1 MDKFLPVGQALPQHE
16 PCRWLISLDFDGTL
30 WHGDD
35 NPPIPTEFFT
45 LMRQWR
51 TQGVRWGINTGR
63 TMAYLFEDLAAL
75 APFLPDFICT
85 CERFVYLADAGGTL
99 RPLTSHN
106 DAANSAAALLQQ
118 RMQTPLHAEL
128 GKIRRISPELEW
140 IIAPTDSLSVE
151 AADGATMD
159 ALAELLQ
166 PLMAQHPDVSMQ
178 RAGRYMRLADSRF
191 NKGTALAHVAATWQL
206 PNERL
211 LIIGD
216 GHNDI
221 DAFSRFPGAFNAAP
235 PNAHPEVLSW
245 LREYNGYIS
254 PDPGIM
260 PILRHWEALSLC
272 GHDMSLG
279 RQ

>member
-1 MDKFLPVGQALPQHE
+1 MDGFLPVGHALPQHE

-30 WHGDD
+30 WRGDD
-35 NPPIPTEFFT
+35 TPPIPTEFFA

-63 TMAYLFEDLAAL
+63 TMAYLFDDLAAI

-106 DAANSAAALLQQ
+106 EAANRAAALLRQ
-118 RMQTPLHAEL
+118 RMRPLLHAAL
-128 GKIRRISPELEW
+128 DKIRRTTPELEW
-140 IIAPTDSLSVE
+140 IIAPTDPLSVE

-159 ALAELLQ
+159 TLAALLQ

-191 NKGTALAHVAATWQL
+191 NKGTALAHVAEAWQL
-206 PNERL
+206 PNDHL

-221 DAFSRFPGAFNAAP
+221 DAFSRFPEAFNAAP
-235 PNAHPEVLSW
+235 SDAHPEVLTW
-245 LREYNGYIS
+245 LREHCGYIS
-254 PDPGIM
+254 PDPGVM
-260 PILRHWEALSLC
+260 HILRHWAALTFSN
-272 GHDMSLG
+272 
-279 RQ
+279 

>member
-1 MDKFLPVGQALPQHE
+1 MDSFLPVGRALPQQV

-35 NPPIPTEFFT
+35 TPPIPTSFFT
-45 LMRQWR
+45 QMQQWR
-51 TQGVRWGINTGR
+51 TRGVRWGINTGR

-85 CERFVYLADAGGTL
+85 CERFVYLADAEGVL
-99 RPLTSHN
+99 RPLASHN
-106 DAANSAAALLQQ
+106 EAANSAAAHLQQ
-118 RMQTPLHAEL
+118 KMQPVLHAQL
-128 GKIRRISPELEW
+128 DKIRRIAPHLEW
-140 IIAPTDSLSVE
+140 IIAPTDPLSVE

-159 ALAELLQ
+159 ALAALLQ
-166 PLMAQHPDVSMQ
+166 PLMTQHPDVSMQ

-211 LIIGD
+211 LIVGD

-235 PNAHPEVLSW
+235 SDAHPEVQAWLS
-245 LREYNGYIS
+245 EHAGYIS
-254 PDPGIM
+254 PAPGVM
-260 PILRHWEALSLC
+260 QVLRYWGTLSL
-272 GHDMSLG
+272 
-279 RQ
+279 

>member
-1 MDKFLPVGQALPQHE
+1 MDSFLPVGQALSQHE

-30 WHGDD
+30 WHGDAA
-35 NPPIPTEFFT
+35 PPIPPDFFT

-63 TMAYLFEDLAAL
+63 TMAYLFDDFAGR

-106 DAANSAAALLQQ
+106 DAANSAADLLLQ
-118 RMQTPLHAEL
+118 RMQPLLHAEL
-128 GKIRRISPELEW
+128 DKIRRTAPELEW
-140 IIAPTDSLSVE
+140 IIAPTDPLSVE
-151 AADGATMD
+151 AADGSTMD
-159 ALAELLQ
+159 TLASLLQ
-166 PLMAQHPDVSMQ
+166 PLMTQHPDVSMQ
-178 RAGRYMRLADSRF
+178 RAGRYMRLADFRF
-191 NKGTALAHVAATWQL
+191 NKGSALAHAADEWRV
-206 PNERL
+206 PNSHL

-235 PNAHPEVLSW
+235 ADSHPEVLAW
-245 LREYNGYIS
+245 LREHSGFIS
-254 PDPGIM
+254 PESGVM
-260 PILRHWEALSLC
+260 QILRHWGALSL
-272 GHDMSLG
+272 S
-279 RQ
+279 